1 MTKNPKELWKKN
13 NKRTKHLV
21 DYLMKQC
28 KKEKKTDN
36 IGNTKKVTYVILQKC
51 NYVVLENITFYPKVT
66 NLKAPKG
73 NGYIS
78 RSKGYRYREQT
89 GGY

>member
-1 MTKNPKELWKKN
+1 MKEN
-13 NKRTKHLV
+13 NKRTKASCGLFNV
-21 DYLMKQC
+21 KNV
-28 KKEKKTDN
+28 KKKKKTDN
-36 IGNTKKVTYVILQKC
+36 IGIKKVTYVILQKC
-51 NYVVLENITFYPKVT
+51 NYVVLGILRHPKVT